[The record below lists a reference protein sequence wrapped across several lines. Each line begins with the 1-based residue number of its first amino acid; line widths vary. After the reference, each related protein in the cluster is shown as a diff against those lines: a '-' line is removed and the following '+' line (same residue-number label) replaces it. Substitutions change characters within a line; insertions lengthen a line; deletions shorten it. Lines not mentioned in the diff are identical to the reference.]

1 MDANPAFADHMI
13 QLMKDGTLTG
23 MASRA
28 GAPPAVKRAATQS
41 EKPAPVGVN
50 LNPQSDDGWQ
60 RPEPVTLADGTRI
73 QLFKDGEALL
83 AAYNAIKEAQRR
95 VCLEVYIFSSDE
107 TGRAF
112 AELLGEKAR
121 QGVAVYLIY
130 DSFGSIDSD
139 RDMFRRMKRQGV
151 RLRQFH
157 PIRPWECKFG
167 WRPINRDHRKLLIV
181 DQDLAGLGGLNVGG
195 EYAGSW
201 VIKSSRQSA
210 MKSWR
215 DNAIGVVGPGADLFF
230 QAYRNTWKYI
240 ERGGRIGRAAYV
252 HDPFSAEL
260 GVMATVPTINSPLRP
275 FLMRLLREARRSILL
290 TMAYFAPDDPLV
302 AELCNAAR
310 RGVRVRLMLPGK
322 SDVRILHIAAQSFYE
337 TLMDA
342 GVEVYERQGVV
353 LHTKALV
360 IDERT
365 TVIGSTNLDY
375 RSIEYNL
382 ELSAI
387 VHSAELGRQMCDL
400 FENDVGFA
408 IKMECDEWRHRPW
421 LDRVGQWAV
430 SRARYLL

>member
-1 MDANPAFADHMI
+1 MER
-13 QLMKDGTLTG
+13 T
-23 MASRA
+23 
-28 GAPPAVKRAATQS
+28 ATQS

-50 LNPQSDDGWQ
+50 LNPESDDGWT
-60 RPEPVTLADGTRI
+60 RPAPVQLGDGTLI

-83 AAYNAIKEAQRR
+83 AAYNAIKAATRR
-95 VCLEVYIFSSDE
+95 ICLEVYIFASDD

-121 QGVAVYLIY
+121 EGVAVYVIY

-139 RDMFRRMKRQGV
+139 RDMFRRMARQGV

-157 PIRPWECKFG
+157 PMRPWECKFG
-167 WRPINRDHRKLLIV
+167 WRPVNRDHRKLLII
-181 DQDLAGLGGLNVGG
+181 DENLAGLGGLNVGG
-195 EYAGSW
+195 DYAGSW
-201 VIKSSRQSA
+201 VVKSSRKSA
-210 MKSWR
+210 LRSWR
-215 DNAIGVVGPGADLFF
+215 DNAIGIIGPGADQFF
-230 QAYRNTWKYI
+230 QAFRQTWRYV
-240 ERGGRIGRAAYV
+240 ERGGRIGKAAYV
-252 HDPFSAEL
+252 HHAFTGEL
-260 GVMATVPTINSPLRP
+260 GVMATVPTLNSPLRP
-275 FLMRLLREARRSILL
+275 FLMRLLRESRRSILL

-310 RGVRVRLMLPGK
+310 RGVRVRLMLPGR

-382 ELSAI
+382 EISAI
-387 VHSAELGRQMCDL
+387 VHSVELGRQMCDL
-400 FENDVGFA
+400 FENDVRFA
-408 IKMECDEWRHRPW
+408 IKFDCAAWRHRPW

>member
-1 MDANPAFADHMI
+1 MDANRSFADHMI
-13 QLMKDGTLTG
+13 QQMADGNATG
-23 MASRA
+23 IASRA
-28 GAPPAVKRAATQS
+28 GAPAAVKRAATQS

-50 LNPQSDDGWQ
+50 LNPFSDDGWQ
-60 RPEPVTLADGTRI
+60 RPNPVTLTDGTI
-73 QLFKDGEALL
+73 VQLYKDGEALL
-83 AAYNAIKEAQRR
+83 TAYNAIKAARRR

-112 AELLGEKAR
+112 AELLGNKA
-121 QGVAVYLIY
+121 QEGVAVYVIY

-139 RDMFRRMKRQGV
+139 REMFRRMRRQGV

-157 PIRPWECKFG
+157 PMRPWECNFG
-167 WRPINRDHRKLLIV
+167 WRPINRDHRKLLII
-181 DQDLAGLGGLNVGG
+181 DENMAGLGGLNVGG

-210 MKSWR
+210 LRSWR
-215 DNAIGVVGPGADLFF
+215 DNAIGIVGPGSDLFF
-230 QAYRNTWKYI
+230 QAFRNTWKYI
-240 ERGGRIGRAAYV
+240 EKGGRIGKAAYV

-260 GVMATVPTINSPLRP
+260 GVMATVPTLSSPLRP
-275 FLMRLLREARRSILL
+275 FLMRLLHEAQRSILL

-302 AELCNAAR
+302 AELCDAAR
-310 RGVRVRLMLPGK
+310 RGVRVRLMLPGI
-322 SDVRILHIAAQSFYE
+322 SDVRILHVAAQAFYE

-342 GVEVYERQGVV
+342 GVEIYERQGVV

-400 FENDVGFA
+400 FENDVQFA
-408 IKMECDEWRHRPW
+408 KKMDCAVWRHRPW